1 MDTHSDYASLLRP
14 TFLAGVLF
22 LAATNRIDVL
32 DSALLRP
39 GRLSR
44 KVLVPLPDEAGRRD
58 ILVVHMR
65 GVPMLDESERLMS
78 IDRMAAVTSGE
89 LNASE
94 LRYQHRRWAK
104 GCSDEEQ
111 KRKHARYK
119 AGSA

>member
-1 MDTHSDYASLLRP
+1 MFACL
-14 TFLAGVLF
+14 GVLF

-44 KVLVPLPDEAGRRD
+44 KVLVPLPDEGGRRD

-65 GVPMLDESERLMS
+65 GVPMMDESERLMS

-89 LNASE
+89 LDASDHC
-94 LRYQHRRWAK
+94 Q
-104 GCSDEEQ
+104 
-111 KRKHARYK
+111 RKEGLCFAQLLSSCPPFSLHA
-119 AGSA
+119 